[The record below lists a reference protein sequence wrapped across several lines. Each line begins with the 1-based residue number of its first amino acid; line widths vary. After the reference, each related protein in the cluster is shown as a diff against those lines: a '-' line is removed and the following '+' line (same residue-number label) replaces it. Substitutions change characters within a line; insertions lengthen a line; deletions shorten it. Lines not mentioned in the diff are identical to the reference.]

1 MATSSPILP
10 SPAAGHG
17 ERRLASRARR
27 QGARRPPGPP
37 PHRGALLRV
46 LLPGVMAQ
54 KPWPAGGGGR
64 RRQWG
69 PGAAGAGELAG
80 GEGEGHAPCGVE
92 RGSRAA
98 GWVAREGARR
108 RGGEWEGGGRALRLG
123 GERGRELRGWVG
135 RVGRGGGLG
144 LQWAVNL
151 GFVD

>member
-1 MATSSPILP
+1 MA
-10 SPAAGHG
+10 
-17 ERRLASRARR
+17 
-27 QGARRPPGPP
+27 
-37 PHRGALLRV
+37 
-46 LLPGVMAQ
+46 
-54 KPWPAGGGGR
+54 GR
-64 RRQWG
+64 RWG
-69 PGAAGAGELAG
+69 SGAAGAGELAG
-80 GEGEGHAPCGVE
+80 GEGEGRAPRGVE